1 MDVVGGVIDPDFR
14 GEVKVILANNG
25 SEVLSI
31 KPGDRVGQLILEKFA
46 KVDVVQSSSLSS
58 TGRGDSGFGSTG
70 VAVRHVRREN
80 RSFAGT
86 PEDELPMEAVVGDR
100 GGSGQ
105 SSLPPTPTHVF
116 FDGIFWSREG
126 ESMAQFVF
134 RLKSQDLA
142 EFSWM
147 FPRAMIQELQSP
159 TSRSSPITFDQE
171 VSQGVITVL
180 MHRHDAWRKKLYDAE
195 VSAPPPSDGI
205 TAGVVTL
212 GTLENGSLFAR
223 VDNRRGSRAMCYLK
237 GQWKGV
243 SLFFSHR
250 HASTHTR

>member
-1 MDVVGGVIDPDFR
+1 
-14 GEVKVILANNG
+14 
-25 SEVLSI
+25 
-31 KPGDRVGQLILEKFA
+31 
-46 KVDVVQSSSLSS
+46 
-58 TGRGDSGFGSTG
+58 
-70 VAVRHVRREN
+70 
-80 RSFAGT
+80 
-86 PEDELPMEAVVGDR
+86 
-100 GGSGQ
+100 
-105 SSLPPTPTHVF
+105 
-116 FDGIFWSREG
+116 
-126 ESMAQFVF
+126 MAQFVF

-171 VSQGVITVL
+171 VSQGVITVQ